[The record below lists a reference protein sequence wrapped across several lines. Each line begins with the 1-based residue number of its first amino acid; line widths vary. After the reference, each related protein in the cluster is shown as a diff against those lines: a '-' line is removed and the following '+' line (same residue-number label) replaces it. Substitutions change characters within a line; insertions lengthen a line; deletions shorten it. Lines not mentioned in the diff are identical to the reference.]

1 MDKISWTDRE
11 RNDTV
16 VHRVNEKRNIVHT
29 IKRMKANL
37 IGHIL
42 CRNCLLKHFI
52 EEKIEGGIEVRE
64 RLRRRRKQL
73 LNILKGTKGYRKLE
87 EEALY
92 RTLWRTRFGRG
103 YRCFLSTVLRNKY
116 ESLIACIIAV
126 ILQSWVGAERWNRGE
141 I

>member
-16 VHRVNEKRNIVHT
+16 VHRVHEKKNILHT

-37 IGHIL
+37 ICHIL

-52 EEKIEGGIEVRE
+52 EENIEGGIEVRE

-73 LNILKGTKGYRKLE
+73 LNILKGTKGYRKLK

-103 YRCFLSTVLRNKY
+103 YGCLLSTVLRNKY
-116 ESLIACIIAV
+116 ESFIACVIAV